1 MEEKKKFNWKK
12 FVNILLTMCIIAIW
26 VYSYI
31 LLCNATFTGGKLL
44 ALAIVSFAW
53 FTYSMSC
60 SLDPYLTKI
69 EKLEEDKLEL
79 QAKMEQMKSDL
90 KKKSTKTKKND

>member
-12 FVNILLTMCIIAIW
+12 FGNVLWMICVIAIW

-31 LLCNATFTGGKLL
+31 SLCNATFTGGKLL
-44 ALAIVSFAW
+44 ALAVVSFVW
-53 FTYSMSC
+53 FIYYTSY

-79 QAKMEQMKSDL
+79 QAKIEQMKSDL

>member
-12 FVNILLTMCIIAIW
+12 LGNVLSVICIIAIW
-26 VYSYI
+26 VYSYVS
-31 LLCNATFTGGKLL
+31 LCNATFTGGKLL
-44 ALAIVSFAW
+44 ALAIASFAW
-53 FTYSMSC
+53 FLYCASY

>member
-1 MEEKKKFNWKK
+1 MEEKKKLNWKK
-12 FVNILLTMCIIAIW
+12 LGNVLSMICIIAIW

-31 LLCNATFTGGKLL
+31 SLCNATFTRGKLL
-44 ALAIVSFAW
+44 ALAVASFAW
-53 FTYSMSC
+53 FLYYISY

>member
-1 MEEKKKFNWKK
+1 MEEKKEFNWKK
-12 FVNILLTMCIIAIW
+12 FGNILSIICIIAGW

-31 LLCNATFTGGKLL
+31 SLCNATFTCGKLL
-44 ALAIVSFAW
+44 ALAVLSFAW
-53 FTYSMSC
+53 FIYYASY

-69 EKLEEDKLEL
+69 EKLEEDKFEL
-79 QAKMEQMKSDL
+79 QAKIEQMKNDL

>member
-12 FVNILLTMCIIAIW
+12 FTNALWMMCIIAIW

-31 LLCNATFTGGKLL
+31 SLCNDTFTGGKLL
-44 ALAIVSFAW
+44 ALAAASFAW
-53 FTYSMSC
+53 FVYYTSY

>member
-12 FVNILLTMCIIAIW
+12 FGNILLTMCIIAIW

-31 LLCNATFTGGKLL
+31 SLYNDTFTRGKLL
-44 ALAIVSFAW
+44 ALAVASFTW
-53 FTYSMSC
+53 FIYYTSG
-60 SLDPYLTKI
+60 SLDPYLTRI
-69 EKLEEDKLEL
+69 ETLEEDKLEL
-79 QAKMEQMKSDL
+79 QAKIEQMKIDL

>member
-12 FVNILLTMCIIAIW
+12 FGNILLTIGIIAIW

-31 LLCNATFTGGKLL
+31 SLCNATFTRSKLL
-44 ALAIVSFAW
+44 ALAVISFTW
-53 FTYSMSC
+53 FIYYISY
-60 SLDPYLTKI
+60 SLDPYLTRI
-69 EKLEEDKLEL
+69 ENLEEDKLEL

>member
-1 MEEKKKFNWKK
+1 MEEKKKFNWRK
-12 FVNILLTMCIIAIW
+12 FTNVLCTVCIIAAW

-31 LLCNATFTGGKLL
+31 LICNSTFTRGELL
-44 ALAIVSFAW
+44 TLAVVSFGW
-53 FTYSMSC
+53 FIYYIGW
-60 SLDPYLTKI
+60 SLEPYLTRI
-69 EKLEEDKLEL
+69 ETLEEDKLEL